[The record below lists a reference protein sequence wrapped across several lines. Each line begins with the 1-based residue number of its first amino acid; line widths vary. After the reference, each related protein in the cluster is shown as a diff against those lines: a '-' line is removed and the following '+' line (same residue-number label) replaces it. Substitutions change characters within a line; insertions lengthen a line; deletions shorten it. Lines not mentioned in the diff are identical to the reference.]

1 MSQVQGSEMQ
11 LASNQKCKRVAI
23 WLWNVISNILYV
35 FVSQTQ
41 YTFKTVFGVS
51 ISQMELF
58 EHVAKPLVSDLIQG
72 KNGKN
77 TNQLQ
82 KEITHLKVVY
92 IA

>member
-1 MSQVQGSEMQ
+1 M
-11 LASNQKCKRVAI
+11 
-23 WLWNVISNILYV
+23 

-77 TNQLQ
+77 MNLLQ
-82 KEITHLKVVY
+82 KEITHLKAVY
-92 IA
+92 IL